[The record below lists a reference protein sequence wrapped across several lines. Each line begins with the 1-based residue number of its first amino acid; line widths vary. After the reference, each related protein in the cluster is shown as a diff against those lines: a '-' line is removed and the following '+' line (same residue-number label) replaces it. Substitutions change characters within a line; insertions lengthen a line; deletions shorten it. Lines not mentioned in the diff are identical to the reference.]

1 MKNKPISLSAS
12 VSNPNMGMLLTRLTC
27 HLLSRADSRITTS
40 TPILQWINY
49 ADSQQQIAWAKFHVV
64 LTSQQEALQN
74 YYTDVL
80 WSSFPYI
87 SVSWHSRCSLNTGIN
102 LKFCFSFPFYY
113 ILPPY
118 PLNHFFFLLSSP
130 QKNTNGNCSI
140 WRMVFVAGVVIFS
153 VGVLMVVTNLKG
165 RIQVTIHFIAPF
177 FTKPWLFNT
186 SKKIYTLGYKHNT
199 ESLGQPNRESH
210 KHIISI

>member
-1 MKNKPISLSAS
+1 MNKLCWFTTADCLGQIPCCINKSTGSTPKLLHWCALIFLPLHISQLSLS
-12 VSNPNMGMLLTRLTC
+12 LLPVHRYQSQILF
-27 HLLSRADSRITTS
+27 LLPLLLYSPS
-40 TPILQWINY
+40 
-49 ADSQQQIAWAKFHVV
+49 
-64 LTSQQEALQN
+64 
-74 YYTDVL
+74 
-80 WSSFPYI
+80 
-87 SVSWHSRCSLNTGIN
+87 
-102 LKFCFSFPFYY
+102 
-113 ILPPY
+113 LPPK
-118 PLNHFFFLLSSP
+118 PLFFLLSSP